1 MKGVK
6 YRMGLEGVR
15 DKKLLYHLTKLD
27 NMEMIINHGLLP
39 RRFLLEQNM
48 LFGDVADPRI
58 ISKREELGLDK
69 YTPFHFHPYSAF
81 DVAVKNTYSTDEF
94 VYICIRRA
102 LAEFNNFKI
111 LIKHPL
117 SQQECILYNYADGMK
132 NIDWDTMERAGET
145 DEYSRNVKM
154 AECLTDKCIP
164 AELFQ
169 CVYVK
174 DIETQQYIEELFE
187 NKGILEQPPYVSI
200 QSKWF

>member
-1 MKGVK
+1 
-6 YRMGLEGVR
+6 MGLEGVR
-15 DKKLLYHLTKLD
+15 NKKLLYHLTKLD

-48 LFGDVADPRI
+48 LFSDVADPRI

-81 DVAVKNTYSTDEF
+81 DVAVKSTYSTDEF
-94 VYICIRRA
+94 VYICIKRA
-102 LAEFNNFKI
+102 LAEFNDFKI
-111 LIKHPL
+111 LIRHPL

-132 NIDWDTMERAGET
+132 NIDWDTMERVGEI

-169 CVYVK
+169 CIYVK
-174 DIETQQYIEELFE
+174 DIETQQYIEELLKIKEF
-187 NKGILEQPPYVSI
+187 
-200 QSKWF
+200 

>member
-1 MKGVK
+1 MKGAK

-27 NMEMIINHGLLP
+27 NMEMIINYGLLP

-69 YTPFHFHPYSAF
+69 YTPFHFHPYS
-81 DVAVKNTYSTDEF
+81 VAVKNTYSTDEF

-154 AECLTDKCIP
+154 AECLIDKCIP

>member
-1 MKGVK
+1 MKGAK

-27 NMEMIINHGLLP
+27 NMEMIINYGLLP

-154 AECLTDKCIP
+154 AECLIDKCIP

-174 DIETQQYIEELFE
+174 DIETQQYIEELF
-187 NKGILEQPPYVSI
+187 
-200 QSKWF
+200 FFF

>member
-1 MKGVK
+1 MKGAE

-15 DKKLLYHLTKLD
+15 NKKLLYHLTKLD

-94 VYICIRRA
+94 VYICIKRA
-102 LAEFNNFKI
+102 LAEFNDFKI

-132 NIDWDTMERAGET
+132 NIDWDAMERVGEI

-169 CVYVK
+169 CIYVK
-174 DIETQQYIEELFE
+174 DIETQQYIEGLFK

-200 QSKWF
+200 QSKLF

>member
-1 MKGVK
+1 MGVGLDGVK
-6 YRMGLEGVR
+6 
-15 DKKLLYHLTKLD
+15 DKKLLYHLT
-27 NMEMIINHGLLP
+27 NVSNIQNIINFGLLP
-39 RRFLLEQNM
+39 RKYLLEHDM
-48 LFGDVADPRI
+48 MFGDVADPQI

-81 DVAVKNTYSTDEF
+81 DVAVKNTYSTEKF
-94 VYICIRRA
+94 VYICIKRA

-117 SQQECILYNYADGMK
+117 SQQDCVLYDYIEGIN
-132 NIDWDTMERAGET
+132 NIDWDTMKKTGTT

-154 AECLTDKCIP
+154 AECLTDKAIP

-169 CVYVK
+169 CVYVP
-174 DIETQQYIEELFE
+174 DEETKLYIEKLFRE
-187 NKGILEQPPYVSI
+187 KGILEQPPYVSI

>member
-1 MKGVK
+1 MKGAK

-27 NMEMIINHGLLP
+27 NMEMIINYGLLP

-154 AECLTDKCIP
+154 AECLIDKCIP

-187 NKGILEQPPYVSI
+187 NKGILEQPPCLNVMQI
-200 QSKWF
+200 V

>member
-1 MKGVK
+1 
-6 YRMGLEGVR
+6 MGLEGVR
-15 DKKLLYHLTKLD
+15 NKKLLYHLTKLD

-39 RRFLLEQNM
+39 RRFLLEQNIP
-48 LFGDVADPRI
+48 FGDVADPRI

-81 DVAVKNTYSTDEF
+81 DVAVKSTYSTDEF
-94 VYICIRRA
+94 VYICIKRA
-102 LAEFNNFKI
+102 LAEFNDFKI
-111 LIKHPL
+111 LIRHPL

-132 NIDWDTMERAGET
+132 NIDWDTMERVGEI

-169 CVYVK
+169 CIYVK
-174 DIETQQYIEELFE
+174 DIETQQYIEELFK